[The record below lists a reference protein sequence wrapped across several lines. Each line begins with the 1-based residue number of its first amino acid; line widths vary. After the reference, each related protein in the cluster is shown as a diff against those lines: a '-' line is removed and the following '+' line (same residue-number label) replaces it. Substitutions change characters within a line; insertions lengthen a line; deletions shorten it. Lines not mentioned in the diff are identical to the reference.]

1 MASKAFLTSWRYITC
16 SLKPTPG
23 LKATSNDEPGAQ
35 RVLYLGRLC
44 LQVIE
49 VTSTSLGMAMHTAWP
64 ACPLNTLEWNIPHY
78 FYHNLGHHWRIMY
91 ITGKWWPIAH
101 QITSLT
107 HKTVFTTS
115 TYCTHSEGW
124 GPREKWMFQIS
135 LRFKGI
141 YLLVSN
147 LFLFKFLEMER
158 LSHTEY
164 FMCFCNV

>member
-91 ITGKWWPIAH
+91 KTGKWWPIAH

-147 LFLFKFLEMER
+147 LFLFKF
-158 LSHTEY
+158 
-164 FMCFCNV
+164 